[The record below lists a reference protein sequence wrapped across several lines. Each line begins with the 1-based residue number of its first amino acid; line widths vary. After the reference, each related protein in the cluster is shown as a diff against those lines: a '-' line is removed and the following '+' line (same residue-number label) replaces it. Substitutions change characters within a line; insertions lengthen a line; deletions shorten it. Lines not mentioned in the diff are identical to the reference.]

1 MKKYITA
8 ILIPCLL
15 LQFSGCYSSNYISK
29 DKFLFDEKRQDV
41 KQSTFQD
48 SISVDEKHKDIYI
61 NTINEELYFFS
72 FSNYYLENDSLIGRG
87 KKIFN
92 YNEENFNGKIALTDI
107 LTIEQTEINSTNT
120 LLFIS
125 GFILIFGGLIVGAI
139 ELGKVSSMGL

>member
-1 MKKYITA
+1 MKRYISA
-8 ILIPCLL
+8 ILIPCFL
-15 LQFSGCYSSNYISK
+15 LQLYGCYSSNYITI
-29 DKFLFDEKRQDV
+29 DQLVNEKRQDV
-41 KQSTFQD
+41 KQATFQD

-92 YNEENFNGKIALTDI
+92 YNEESFNGKIALTDI